1 MKAQQKRGNQEEGN
15 NKEGD
20 DIIQPTPEF
29 EKKERE
35 RTLKRFERRKSC
47 ATVTPKVSSLKKKV
61 EKNKTKNKQAI
72 LNLNNEQNMLF
83 VIAEAMLFSAEFKY

>member
-1 MKAQQKRGNQEEGN
+1 M
-15 NKEGD
+15 
-20 DIIQPTPEF
+20 
-29 EKKERE
+29 
-35 RTLKRFERRKSC
+35 
-47 ATVTPKVSSLKKKV
+47 TPKVSSLKKKV